1 MAGKVFAPRKLLVI
15 HAHPD
20 DESLFTGH
28 IIPSVLDK
36 GVEVRVLTLTR
47 GERGNT
53 SVDSLSD
60 LNGNLRAM
68 ASFRESEL
76 SNALTELGVT
86 DHDFL
91 GVRAYTDSGMRI
103 NAWGKV
109 GKPRPLDEMALS
121 AAGTSVVGEDI
132 YSEIKRY
139 RPDAVL
145 TYNAQGG
152 YGHPDHRATHHA
164 TAWALRKLS
173 KKGIR
178 PSFWVLSEPGESFD
192 AEFGDES
199 TMERKKAALQ
209 SHRSQIE
216 VFGDEIVYNGKT
228 RMRLSDKEKIRR
240 AKPSPWVALRPA
252 LTYFWAIPLG
262 ALVAIAGTLLH
273 RTTDANG
280 FPLGLVVA
288 LAMVTSLALSLRLL
302 RNSRGALYLMAFS
315 FAISIFW
322 LGQRQPGGEVFISTN
337 LDGSF
342 FESIGN
348 LWAYGSIVLVALVM
362 VFPSLRPSAWS
373 TAASG
378 KK

>member
-28 IIPSVLDK
+28 LIPHVLDS
-36 GVEVRVLTLTR
+36 GAEVRVITLTR
-47 GERGNT
+47 GERGQT
-53 SVDSLSD
+53 AVDSLVD
-60 LNGNLRAM
+60 LNGDLRAM
-68 ASFRESEL
+68 ASFREAEL
-76 SNALTELGVT
+76 ANALTELGVT
-86 DHDFL
+86 NHDYL
-91 GVRAYTDSGMRI
+91 GVRAYIDSGMRI

-109 GKPRPLDEMALS
+109 GKPRPLDEMSLA
-121 AAGTSVVGEDI
+121 AAGTTVVGEDI

-145 TYNAQGG
+145 TYNSTGG
-152 YGHPDHRATHHA
+152 YGHADHRATHHA
-164 TAWALRKLS
+164 TAWALRRLAKN
-173 KKGIR
+173 GIK
-178 PSFWVLSEPGESFD
+178 PSFWVIAEPHERSDFEIG
-192 AEFGDES
+192 GD
-199 TMERKKAALQ
+199 TTVARKRAALE
-209 SHRSQIE
+209 SHRSQVE

-228 RMRLSDKEKIRR
+228 RMRLSDKERIRR
-240 AKPSPWVALRPA
+240 SKPSPLIGLRPA

-273 RTTDANG
+273 RTTDESG

-288 LAMVTSLALSLRLL
+288 LAMVSSLALSLRLL

-315 FAISIFW
+315 FGLSIFW
-322 LGQRQPGGEVFISTN
+322 LSQQQPGGEIFITTN

-342 FESIGN
+342 LDSVGN
-348 LWAYGSIVLVALVM
+348 LWAYGSIVLVTLVM
-362 VFPSLRPSAWS
+362 IFPSLRSSAWS

-378 KK
+378 KR

>member
-28 IIPSVLDK
+28 IIPHVLDS
-36 GVEVRVLTLTR
+36 GSEVRVLTLTR
-47 GERGNT
+47 GERGQT
-53 SVDSLSD
+53 AVDSLVD
-60 LNGNLRAM
+60 LNGSLRAM
-68 ASFRESEL
+68 GSYREGEL
-76 SNALTELGVT
+76 ANALTELGVT
-86 DHDFL
+86 DHDYL
-91 GVRAYTDSGMRI
+91 GVRAYMDSGMRI

-121 AAGTSVVGEDI
+121 AAGTTVVGEDI
-132 YSEIKRY
+132 YAEIKRY

-145 TYNAQGG
+145 TYNPAGG
-152 YGHPDHRATHHA
+152 YGHADHRATHQA
-164 TAWALRKLS
+164 TAWALRRLAKN
-173 KKGIR
+173 GIK
-178 PSFWVLSEPGESFD
+178 PMFWVIADPDERADVEI
-192 AEFGDES
+192 GDEL
-199 TMERKKAALQ
+199 TLPRKRAALE
-209 SHRSQIE
+209 SHRSQVE

-228 RMRLSDKEKIRR
+228 RMRLSDKERIRR
-240 AKPSPWVALRPA
+240 SKPSPLIGLRPA

-262 ALVAIAGTLLH
+262 GLVAIAGTLLH
-273 RTTDANG
+273 RSTDATG

-288 LAMVTSLALSLRLL
+288 LAMVTSLAISLRLL

-315 FAISIFW
+315 FALGIFW
-322 LGQRQPGGEVFISTN
+322 LGQQQPGGEIFISTN

-342 FESIGN
+342 LDSVGN

-362 VFPSLRPSAWS
+362 MFPSMRSSAWS
-373 TAASG
+373 AAASG